1 MKKLTSL
8 LLALVLT
15 LALTIPAF
23 AAEPQK
29 LIAENPASQAVQV
42 ILNNRTVSFPDQKPE
57 LKTGRTMVPYRALME
72 TLGGVVKYDES
83 NDTIVCQLGD
93 TKVTFA
99 AGGDTVTA
107 ETKGEVTT
115 AKMDVPCYIKNGR
128 TYVPI
133 RFFTEVLGYDV
144 FWDSD
149 DHAAVVVDKQKLI
162 DQIDKEFSILNEA
175 LENLNVDQTKNYK
188 SHLDYDI
195 IIDMKN
201 PEDETETLHMALNLK
216 LDMVQN
222 KDSVECKGTMD
233 ATPILEAINMDE
245 LVKEELITKEQAE
258 LIEKTAGDLE
268 FTMLYSIKTGI
279 FAVNVP
285 ALADIMPELTG
296 MQVSADTWYTFD
308 LGMGD
313 LSAYSNYQ
321 SVGNLLYLMQ
331 NMMCETDN
339 TLPAQLWND
348 LLEMAKEFK
357 DVLGDD
363 SFKKIGSTNRWKM
376 NKYQMAKLLGDE
388 AFSDTMEDFDVQLD
402 VKQDGSM
409 ALKFD
414 VMTCD
419 YKEVDLP
426 GMKAQGE
433 CSVSKSDVSFNMT
446 LAMGDMGT
454 FTYDVNGTIIPTT
467 KEPMTALPEGV
478 PVVNLNA
485 MAAMMMAPEAVE
497 PAA

>member
-8 LLALVLT
+8 LLAMVLAF
-15 LALTIPAF
+15 ALTVPAF
-23 AAEPQK
+23 AAEQPK
-29 LIAENPASQAVQV
+29 LIAANPASQAVQV
-42 ILNNRTVSFPDQKPE
+42 ILNNKTVTFPDQKPE

-72 TLGGVVKYDES
+72 TLGGVVEYDKS

-107 ETKGEVTT
+107 DTKGDVTT

-149 DHAAVVVDKQKLI
+149 DNAAVVVDKQKLI
-162 DQIDKEFSILNEA
+162 DQIDKDFSILNES
-175 LENLNVDQTKNYK
+175 LEKLNVDQTKNYK

-195 IIDMKN
+195 VMDMKN
-201 PEDETETLHMALNLK
+201 PEDATENLHMALNLK

-222 KDSVECKGTMD
+222 KDCVECKGSMD
-233 ATPILEAINMDE
+233 ATPILEAINLDD
-245 LVKEELITKEQAE
+245 LVKNEVLTEEQAN
-258 LIEKTAGDLE
+258 LIEKTAEDLE
-268 FTMLYSIKTGI
+268 FTLLYSIKTGI

-285 ALADIMPELTG
+285 ALADILPELTG

-308 LGMGD
+308 TEMGD
-313 LSAYSNYQ
+313 MSGYANYQ
-321 SVGNLLYLMQ
+321 SVGSLLYLMQ
-331 NMMCETDN
+331 SMMCDTDK
-339 TLPAQLWND
+339 TLPSELWND
-348 LLEMAKEFK
+348 LVKTAKEFK

-363 SFKKIGSTNRWKM
+363 SFKQIGSTNRWKM
-376 NKYQMAKLLGDE
+376 NKYQMAKLLDDE
-388 AFSDTMEDFDVQLD
+388 AFSDMMEDFDVQLD
-402 VKQDGSM
+402 VKKDGSM
-409 ALKFD
+409 VLKFD
-414 VMTCD
+414 VETTD
-419 YKEVDLP
+419 YEEVEMP
-426 GMKAQGE
+426 AITATGE
-433 CSVSKSDVSFNMT
+433 CRVSKTDVSFNMT
-446 LAMGDMGT
+446 LTMGDEAT
-454 FTYDVNGTIIPTT
+454 FNYDVTGTTIPTA

-485 MAAMMMAPEAVE
+485 MAAMMVPTAPAV